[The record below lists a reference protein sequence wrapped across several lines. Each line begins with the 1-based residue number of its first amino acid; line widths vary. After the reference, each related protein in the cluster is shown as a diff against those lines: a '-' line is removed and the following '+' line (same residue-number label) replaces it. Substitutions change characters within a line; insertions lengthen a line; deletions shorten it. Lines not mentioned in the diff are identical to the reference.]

1 MSFSRSTDRLQRRRR
16 RLLYCVLR
24 PVEAASVRT
33 RAKEEEGGAAA
44 AAATVDTV
52 ECAQRAEA
60 NRTPCASVAP
70 LPISPL
76 STFICLLLLSFC
88 TRTNCK
94 LRRVVD
100 YSRISRLSSSFG
112 PFSLRRKKNLFP
124 FISFDVRRLEHQIS
138 SHLAK
143 VNELKV
149 TAISIITDLRY
160 VITVVHSM

>member
-1 MSFSRSTDRLQRRRR
+1 MLCVGGSSLSFSRSTDRLQRRRR

-33 RAKEEEGGAAA
+33 RAKEEEEGGAA

-112 PFSLRRKKNLFP
+112 PFSLRRKKKPLSLH
-124 FISFDVRRLEHQIS
+124 FIWRPTTWTSNQQPPGKGKRTESNCHFNNNRP
-138 SHLAK
+138 
-143 VNELKV
+143 
-149 TAISIITDLRY
+149 
-160 VITVVHSM
+160 